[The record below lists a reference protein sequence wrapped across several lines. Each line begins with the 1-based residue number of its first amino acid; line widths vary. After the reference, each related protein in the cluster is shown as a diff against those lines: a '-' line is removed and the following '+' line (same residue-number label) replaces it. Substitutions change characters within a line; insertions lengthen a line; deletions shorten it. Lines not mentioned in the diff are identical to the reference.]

1 MTWGDILSGIC
12 SYNKLPSNNFYKQL
26 DYDTSPEEAC
36 GSYRSILNM
45 DYEEGDKIIK
55 LCGTLVK
62 FLENNSKLKNNQNI
76 SCNRCK
82 LLSYWIYKELYR
94 IFGGDY
100 NKCLKAYSK
109 LQFIWSTLITD
120 KGYKEDNICQLEI
133 FTKFDDKWKAKQ
145 EFYEYCEDYAHINVR
160 SEINYPDCKKYHN
173 YIDKKFT
180 SYPDID
186 RDFVKRKLKECSR
199 TYRKKEKC
207 DVSFDL
213 VELMRNKDTE
223 QVKGPEPDD
232 YDQEHDEEVQGKK
245 AEESNAFWKF
255 VGRYDNSGNFKL
267 NTSPSHI
274 VTYVS
279 SLIIISIVSFHL
291 FKLTP
296 WGSRSRKRTQR
307 EYKIMNDFSEE
318 NNEPLL
324 NNSEHPDKVEQGDK
338 VRIAYSPV

>member
-1 MTWGDILSGIC
+1 M
-12 SYNKLPSNNFYKQL
+12 
-26 DYDTSPEEAC
+26 
-36 GSYRSILNM
+36 
-45 DYEEGDKIIK
+45 
-55 LCGTLVK
+55 LVK
-62 FLENNSKLKNNQNI
+62 FLENNPPLENNQNI

-100 NKCLKAYSK
+100 AKCFNAYSK
-109 LQFIWSTLITD
+109 LQLVWSSAIIDNGYTD
-120 KGYKEDNICQLEI
+120 DKICQLEI
-133 FTKFDDKWKAKQ
+133 FTKFDDKWKLKK
-145 EFYEYCEDYAHINVR
+145 EFYEYCEDYEHINVR
-160 SEINYPDCKKYHN
+160 SKIKHPYCNEYHN
-173 YIDKKFT
+173 YIDRKFL
-180 SYPDID
+180 SYPNID
-186 RDFVKRKLKECSR
+186 RDFVKQMLKIYSNL
-199 TYRKKEKC
+199 YRKKEKC

-213 VELMRNKDTE
+213 DELMKNKDTLK
-223 QVKGPEPDD
+223 VKFPEPVDS
-232 YDQEHDEEVQGKK
+232 DQEHDEEVQWIK
-245 AEESNAFWKF
+245 AEESNPFWKF
-255 VGRYDNSGNFKL
+255 LGRYDSSGKFKL

-324 NNSEHPDKVEQGDK
+324 NNSEHPDKVEQGEK

>member
-1 MTWGDILSGIC
+1 M
-12 SYNKLPSNNFYKQL
+12 
-26 DYDTSPEEAC
+26 
-36 GSYRSILNM
+36 
-45 DYEEGDKIIK
+45 
-55 LCGTLVK
+55 LVK
-62 FLENNSKLKNNQNI
+62 FLENNPPLENNQNI
-76 SCNRCK
+76 TCNRCK
-82 LLSYWIYKELYR
+82 LLSYWIYQELQK
-94 IFGGDY
+94 IFGGHY
-100 NKCLKAYSK
+100 TKCLDAYSK
-109 LQFIWSTLITD
+109 LQLMWSHAIKD
-120 KGYKEDNICQLEI
+120 KKYKDDNTCQLENFI
-133 FTKFDDKWKAKQ
+133 NFGDKWELKQ
-145 EFYEYCEDYAHINVR
+145 KFYEYCEDYEYINVR
-160 SEINYPDCKKYHN
+160 SKMTYPYCKDYHN
-173 YIDKKFT
+173 YIDKKFS

-186 RDFVKRKLKECSR
+186 KDFVKQMLRKCSS

-207 DVSFDL
+207 SVNFDL
-213 VELMRNKDTE
+213 VKLLENKDTLKVE
-223 QVKGPEPDD
+223 GPEPDD
-232 YDQEHDEEVQGKK
+232 YDQEHDEEVQVKK

-324 NNSEHPDKVEQGDK
+324 NNSEHPDKVEQGEK